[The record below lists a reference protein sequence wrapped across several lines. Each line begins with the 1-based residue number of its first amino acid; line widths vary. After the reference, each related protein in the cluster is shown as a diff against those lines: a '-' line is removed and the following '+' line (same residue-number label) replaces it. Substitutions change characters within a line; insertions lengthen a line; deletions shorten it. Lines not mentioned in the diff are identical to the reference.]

1 MHELSLAENLMRI
14 IEDEAIKQRFHRVRS
29 VTLEI
34 GKLAAVEPEAMRFA
48 FDAVTRDTLADSAR
62 LELIE
67 TPGQG
72 RCADCAAL
80 VAMDEM
86 LALCPQCGSGRV
98 RVIGGDRMR
107 VVELEAE

>member
-1 MHELSLAENLMRI
+1 MHELSLAENVMRI
-14 IEDEAIKQRFHRVRS
+14 IEDEAITQQFRRVRS

-48 FDAVTRDTLADSAR
+48 FDAVTRDTLAAGAR

-72 RCADCAAL
+72 SCADCAAT
-80 VAMDEM
+80 VAMDEV
-86 LALCPQCGSGRV
+86 LVLCPQCGSGRV
-98 RVIGGDRMR
+98 RVTGGDRMR
-107 VVELEAE
+107 VLELEAE

>member
-1 MHELSLAENLMRI
+1 MHELSLAESIMRI
-14 IEDEAIKQRFHRVRS
+14 IEDEAIKQQFRRVRS

-48 FDAVTRDTLADSAR
+48 FDAVTRNTLADGAQ

-72 RCADCAAL
+72 RCADCTAT
-80 VAMDEM
+80 VAMNEV

-98 RVIGGDRMR
+98 HVIGGDRMR
-107 VVELEAE
+107 VVELETE